1 MGFDLTGYEKDD
13 NYTMSSFFVYTSFS
27 VFLLIIITLLL
38 AFYFFIQ
45 REKMYDEMVL
55 QDEVNS
61 TIEYTNSQKK
71 ALNSYSEYLDGDT
84 KIIQIQINKAITKA
98 INFYNE

>member
-27 VFLLIIITLLL
+27 IFLLIIITLLL

-45 REKMYDEMVL
+45 KEVMYDEIVL
-55 QDEVNS
+55 QDEVES
-61 TIEYTNSQKK
+61 ATEYKNSQKQI
-71 ALNSYSEYLDGDT
+71 LNSYSEYLDGDT
-84 KIIQIQINKAITKA
+84 KIIKIPINKAINKA
-98 INFYNE
+98 VDFYNE